1 MAVVAFDSAK
11 LNGAVS
17 RTRQYLAG
25 FTPGQKTIS
34 ALAAL
39 GLVIGGALFVTHASG
54 PSYTV
59 LYSNLQSSQ
68 AGQVT
73 QKLTSDHVPYELQDG
88 GATVL
93 VPETDVNQE
102 RISLAEAGLP
112 SGGTITFQTLA
123 STGITSSQF
132 VQNVDY
138 QEALEGQLAS
148 TIESIQ
154 GIQNA
159 QVSLVMPDT
168 SSFAIANTQ
177 TPTASVLVDLTD
189 GTELSSDQVQGIVHL
204 VASSVPSLDANNV
217 TVVDNNGNVLS
228 APGVDAS
235 ASTGSAET
243 TAYENQLAASLTAL
257 LSRVVGPDNAA
268 VEVHAVLNFDQETT
282 TTNGFEVDKNGK
294 PITTPTSQSTTKE
307 TYTGS
312 GAGAQASG
320 ALGSS
325 QASTGTNQ
333 NGSYTSTQTQ
343 TQNAVGQVSQTV
355 QQAPGQVTQTSVAV
369 LVNSSAVKKS
379 QLPAL
384 QSLVV
389 SAAGLNLEAGDN
401 IVLTA
406 LPFSPAAQ
414 PAKVKPPT
422 MVSKV
427 EGDAPDVGLLL
438 LIAAFFFLAL
448 RSSKKRRPVFEEIP
462 MLPYGSP
469 ASPIEVDTGELPV
482 MAPLTA
488 ATLAVAGSPV
498 TREVDAYINT
508 SPDEVAQL
516 MRAWSQERSARSG
529 S

>member
-1 MAVVAFDSAK
+1 MAVVAFDSDK

-17 RTRQYLAG
+17 RTRQFLAG
-25 FTPGQKTIS
+25 FTPGQKAVTAI
-34 ALAAL
+34 AAL
-39 GLVIGGALFVTHASG
+39 GLAIGAGLFVTHASG

-59 LYSNLQSSQ
+59 LYANLQSSQ

-93 VPETDVNQE
+93 VPETNVNQE

-154 GIQNA
+154 GIQGA

-177 TPTASVLVDLTD
+177 TPTASVLVDLSD
-189 GTELSSDQVQGIVHL
+189 GTELTSSQVQGIAHL

-217 TVVDNNGNVLS
+217 TVVDNNGDVLS
-228 APGVDAS
+228 APGIDAS
-235 ASTGSAET
+235 ASTSDAET
-243 TAYENQLAASLTAL
+243 TAYDNQLAASLTAL
-257 LSRVVGPDNAA
+257 LSRVVGPNNAA
-268 VEVHAVLNFDQETT
+268 VEVHAVLNFNQQTATT
-282 TTNGFEVDKNGK
+282 SGFEVGKNGK
-294 PITTPTSQSTTKE
+294 PITTPTSQSTTRE
-307 TYTGS
+307 TYTGN
-312 GAGAQASG
+312 GAQAAG

-325 QASTGTNQ
+325 QSSSTTNQ

-343 TQNAVGQVSQTV
+343 TQNAVGQVTQTV
-355 QQAPGQVTQTSVAV
+355 QQAPGQVTKTSVAV
-369 LVNSSAVKKS
+369 LVNASAIKKT
-379 QLPAL
+379 QLGAL
-384 QSLVV
+384 RSLVQT
-389 SAAGLNLEAGDN
+389 AAGLNLKAGDS

-414 PAKVKPPT
+414 PAKVNPPT
-422 MVSKV
+422 MISKV
-427 EGDAPDVGLLL
+427 EGYAPDVGLLL
-438 LIAAFFFLAL
+438 LIAALFLLAL
-448 RSSKKRRPVFEEIP
+448 RSSKKRRPVFEELP
-462 MLPYGSP
+462 MLPMGAALS
-469 ASPIEVDTGELPV
+469 AIEVGTDELPAA
-482 MAPLTA
+482 APLTA
-488 ATLAVAGSPV
+488 ATLSPAGSPV

-516 MRAWSQERSARSG
+516 MRLWTQERPARSG

>member
-17 RTRQYLAG
+17 RSRQFLAG

-39 GLVIGGALFVTHASG
+39 GLVIGGAFFVTHASG

-59 LYSNLQSSQ
+59 LYANLQSSQ

-93 VPETDVNQE
+93 VPNADVNQE

-112 SGGTITFQTLA
+112 AGGTITFQTLA
-123 STGITSSQF
+123 ATGITSSQF

-138 QEALEGQLAS
+138 QEALEGQLAT

-154 GIQNA
+154 GISSA

-168 SSFAIANTQ
+168 SSFAITNTQ

-189 GTELSSDQVQGIVHL
+189 GTELTSAQVQGIAHL

-228 APGVDAS
+228 APGVDGS
-235 ASTGSAET
+235 ASTTGAET
-243 TAYENQLAASLTAL
+243 TAYDNELAASLTAL

-268 VEVHAVLNFDQETT
+268 VEVHAVLNFNQQTT
-282 TTNGFEVDKNGK
+282 TTNGFELGTNGK
-294 PITTPTSQSTTKE
+294 PVSTPTSQSTTNE
-307 TYTGS
+307 TYTGD
-312 GAGAQASG
+312 GAQAAG

-325 QASTGTNQ
+325 SSSSTSQ
-333 NGSYTSTQTQ
+333 NGTYKSTETQTQ
-343 TQNAVGQVSQTV
+343 TAVGQVSQTV
-355 QQAPGQVTQTSVAV
+355 QQAPGQVVKTAVAV
-369 LVNSSAVKKS
+369 LVNSSSIKKS
-379 QLPAL
+379 QLPEL
-384 QSLVV
+384 QSLVQT
-389 SAAGLNLEAGDN
+389 AAGLNLKGGDS

-414 PAKVKPPT
+414 PAKLKAPT
-422 MVSKV
+422 MVSKI
-427 EGDAPDVGLLL
+427 EGYAPDLGLLL
-438 LIAAFFFLAL
+438 LIMLLFFLAL
-448 RSSKKRRPVFEEIP
+448 RSAKKRRPVFEEIP
-462 MLPYGSP
+462 MLPYGGALP
-469 ASPIEVDTGELPV
+469 AIELDTGELPA
-482 MAPLTA
+482 MAPLSA
-488 ATLAVAGSPV
+488 ATLSPAGSPV

-516 MRAWSQERSARSG
+516 MRSWSQERSARSG